1 MASKKKAPQK
11 KGAKKGVTTAARKPA
26 QKKPIKAKTSSN
38 REAPGG
44 LHISAPPALEARL
57 EDLATSMGKSMDQ
70 MLIQALIEFAD
81 TWEDH
86 QRVVET
92 LNEDDDRMQ
101 IVVGKD

>member
-1 MASKKKAPQK
+1 MASKKKPPRK
-11 KGAKKGVTTAARKPA
+11 KAV
-26 QKKPIKAKTSSN
+26 KAKTSAN
-38 REAPGG
+38 RATKNG
-44 LHISAPPALEARL
+44 LYMDVPHELEARL
-57 EDLATSMGKSMDQ
+57 EDLAKSMGKSMDQ
-70 MLIQALIEFAD
+70 MLTQALIEFAD